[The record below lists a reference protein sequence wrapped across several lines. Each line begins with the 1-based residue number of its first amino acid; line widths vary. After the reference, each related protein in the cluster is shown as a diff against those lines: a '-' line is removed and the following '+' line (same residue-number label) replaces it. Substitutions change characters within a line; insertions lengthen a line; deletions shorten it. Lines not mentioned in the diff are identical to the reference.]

1 MKKIFLGLMIC
12 ISFGIAGEMQYYD
25 KVISLYPNKNDN
37 KAIGRLLPTNPFEI
51 VKTDGDKV
59 LLKISGFV
67 NPKAPSVLYL
77 NDTQRIIVAAFAK
90 NTPPKL
96 LNVIQGKNGKWD
108 KADIEVWATKAEFVK
123 DNKMM
128 LAKAKE
134 IYMQNCGICHTA
146 HKENEFS
153 ANQWPATF
161 NSMVNRTAIDKEDR
175 WLVIEYL
182 QKNAKDYKGQ

>member
-1 MKKIFLGLMIC
+1 MIC

-37 KAIGRLLPTNPFEI
+37 KASGRLLPTNPFEI